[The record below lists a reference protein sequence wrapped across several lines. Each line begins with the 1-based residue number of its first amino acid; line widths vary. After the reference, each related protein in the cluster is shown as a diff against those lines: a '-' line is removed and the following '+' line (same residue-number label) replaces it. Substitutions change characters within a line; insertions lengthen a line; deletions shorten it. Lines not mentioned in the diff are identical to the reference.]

1 MKIEVIQNNDIED
14 INNSKSNI
22 IEYKLCSIIG
32 LFIYLI
38 GICVLGFLVTNIVLI
53 IYLDD
58 YIGKIVNI
66 HKIYWIYII
75 YIVTGIFITVVYN
88 IYSYCKR
95 KCDNP
100 IRFH

>member
-1 MKIEVIQNNDIED
+1 MKIEVVQNNDVED
-14 INNSKSNI
+14 INNSNI

-38 GICVLGFLVTNIVLI
+38 GIFVLGFLVTNIVLI

-58 YIGKIVNI
+58 YIDEIVNI

-75 YIVTGIFITVVYN
+75 YVVTGIFITIAYN

-95 KCDNP
+95 KYDNP